1 MSIAISLLLQGG
13 YDLDVLERCTAATV
27 AALAGHDHHP
37 EPVTSG
43 DRGRAVVAEAA
54 KAHRRA
60 SGD

>member
-1 MSIAISLLLQGG
+1 MIAFLEGG
-13 YDLDVLERCTAATV
+13 YHLDALERCTAATV
-27 AALAGHDHHP
+27 AALAALAGHDHRP

-60 SGD
+60 RGD